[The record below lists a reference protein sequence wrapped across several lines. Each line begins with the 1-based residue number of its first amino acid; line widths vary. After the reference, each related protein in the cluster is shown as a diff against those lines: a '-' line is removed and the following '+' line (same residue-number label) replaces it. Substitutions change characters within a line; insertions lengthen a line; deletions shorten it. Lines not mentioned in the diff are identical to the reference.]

1 MAGLANDVR
10 SCGGKRTRA
19 TQGQS
24 DVIDPEPTQRPA
36 SNRKTFVTS
45 KSRLDCQDEHRR
57 HFNCWNETVVAAE
70 SAKLKA
76 EGLLGLA
83 QLWPPQSRSIER
95 AAPAIG
101 SWRCRALVALLG
113 QAGMHAAR
121 GRCIRF
127 AIAAAA
133 SSVIPRCAAPRHW
146 RQPQRRADR
155 ACATDDAAEAKNSAF
170 DDGPRGGARRRVG
183 ALQGIR
189 RRAGRA

>member
-24 DVIDPEPTQRPA
+24 DAIDPEPTQRPA

-101 SWRCRALVALLG
+101 KLAV
-113 QAGMHAAR
+113 
-121 GRCIRF
+121 
-127 AIAAAA
+127 
-133 SSVIPRCAAPRHW
+133 P
-146 RQPQRRADR
+146 
-155 ACATDDAAEAKNSAF
+155 
-170 DDGPRGGARRRVG
+170 
-183 ALQGIR
+183 
-189 RRAGRA
+189 RAGRAFGPGRDARGQRPMYQIRNRRGGIERHPAVRGAEALEATPTPR